1 MRERIR
7 SRNEV
12 AEMVRG
18 RKTTMGSDD
27 AREHASSSELER
39 AQAGALAPE
48 PTMPTARGDE
58 IGSHGVVSVQQK
70 EEGVP
75 AIVRGKIRS
84 QLGQAICDAGVQ
96 IEKAGDPLFLTAKM
110 VWFNR
115 LRDMGED
122 PDQHVSSIDAVFRG
136 VGLRKCYEVLSEL
149 HGATAQEA
157 WAAVAAYFYNKEHER
172 ALRAE
177 HHDVEYVIG
186 QDLKKFV
193 EVLEDRCTALGES
206 DTRKIEA
213 LTLALPKN
221 SELRRQ
227 ARTYGIQGNWTLMK
241 TALLE
246 EAGQYGTFGALG
258 SQYGVRAVRKPERVH
273 HLGNFDEAGLHG
285 LNPRKRLVKCWECQ
299 ERGHAVPLGSY
310 PWIDVH
316 AEWGGLKV
324 RTTALVDTGA
334 LSTWMSDDLADRLGL
349 LRRKTHTQALGP
361 TNEVLGEAEES
372 VAVIWVGEG
381 IQSEESVW
389 IMRNLGPD
397 LILGMR
403 FLAKHVSYLI
413 PGRGLGLR
421 SGGWITFV
429 NRDVSIAQEAVCHTC
444 LERHRILGSMYE
456 EAKPTV
462 QLEAVHY
469 IADGAE
475 VKKRIQALEEKYAGH
490 NEAVCTTIE
499 AKIFEHLDEAQSREM
514 KGLLKKFWVLFRP
527 ELGKTDLVE
536 HTIRIKPERL
546 EDLPRA
552 KLRRRAPAVTQA
564 EREMVQGLVA
574 RGVLEPSLSDVSSQ
588 NVMVKKPNGGWRL
601 TTDFRTLNDATVK
614 DRYPIPDVG
623 EMIDWFASWKFK
635 SILDLKD
642 GFFQVPLAPE
652 SRPLTAI
659 ITPDGLFQYCRLP
672 QGCCNSPSTFQR
684 LTNTVLG
691 PLRYLNAL
699 VYIDDLA
706 IGTKTFEEHLQALQR
721 VLEQFCA
728 AGLVFSL
735 SKCRFG
741 ALRVEFLGHDIG
753 LDGIRPSQRKTE
765 AVRAWQ
771 EPRNAKELQQ
781 FIGLVGWFRNFI
793 EGFEE
798 VCRPLRDAMKGLQ
811 INAKGSKWKK
821 YPMNSAD
828 WQARFGEPQSQAF
841 LSLREALSDPETGDR
856 KVLAAYDPEAEHT
869 LWTDASSTGLG
880 AMLTQREGT
889 GDRPVAFYSRLLRP
903 AEQNYTVTEKE
914 CLAAIAAMEH
924 FRHYLYGK
932 RFVLMTDHSALSWL
946 MRQKEPQGRI
956 ARWILKVQDFDFQV
970 QHHPGKANTVADAL
984 SRPAVRMNGEEARV
998 ASESNKSETLN
1009 NTSEIEL
1016 IGLNAVEDEEVK
1028 WVVRLAEMLQEEI
1041 QGPASGADGGMV
1053 PVTSAGVRELLLHTG
1068 EHTGANDAY
1077 TPPSMEEIVAA
1088 YADDT
1093 DIQEQLKNLKADKPE
1108 YTYPEYTVD
1117 EDGVIWAMLRDESR
1131 VVIPNAL
1138 VQRVLHV
1145 YHSTPLSGHLGIE
1158 KTAKRVSDARYWW
1171 TGWTEDVRQ
1180 FVLCCHECFS
1190 RKTKAPP
1197 RRARMQVYRAV
1208 RRFEIVSIDVL
1219 SITPTTTRGHS
1230 KVVIMVDAFTKWV
1243 RAHAV
1248 KDETAATLAR
1258 VFLDG
1263 WVCDFGPPESLLSD
1277 RGPGFVADILSKM
1290 CENLGVGRML
1300 TTAYHPQT
1308 NGVVE
1313 RFNQTVCQM
1322 LSAYVCANGK
1332 DWDRWLPVMVYAYN
1346 TARHAST
1353 KMSPF
1358 ELLYGEP
1365 ARDWASMAG
1374 PRAVEQADDLAKK
1387 LAACHAIANKNA
1399 KIAQDRYTKNYDRR
1413 VREHDFKPG
1422 DVVYVWAPPSG
1433 EGRKLKKPWVGPLS
1447 ILRMVGVH
1455 AVLCSEG
1462 HPDGKLV
1469 HVNRLA
1475 RAHKDLLEASGSQVL
1490 QGEDGSWAIE
1500 AIAGDRVVG
1509 GRREYRVRWR
1519 GLGKR
1524 GDTWEPELAL
1534 PPMMVAAYRD
1544 A

>member
-1 MRERIR
+1 M
-7 SRNEV
+7 
-12 AEMVRG
+12 
-18 RKTTMGSDD
+18 
-27 AREHASSSELER
+27 SE
-39 AQAGALAPE
+39 
-48 PTMPTARGDE
+48 
-58 IGSHGVVSVQQK
+58 
-70 EEGVP
+70 
-75 AIVRGKIRS
+75 
-84 QLGQAICDAGVQ
+84 
-96 IEKAGDPLFLTAKM
+96 
-110 VWFNR
+110 
-115 LRDMGED
+115 
-122 PDQHVSSIDAVFRG
+122 
-136 VGLRKCYEVLSEL
+136 
-149 HGATAQEA
+149 
-157 WAAVAAYFYNKEHER
+157 
-172 ALRAE
+172 
-177 HHDVEYVIG
+177 
-186 QDLKKFV
+186 
-193 EVLEDRCTALGES
+193 
-206 DTRKIEA
+206 
-213 LTLALPKN
+213 
-221 SELRRQ
+221 
-227 ARTYGIQGNWTLMK
+227 
-241 TALLE
+241 
-246 EAGQYGTFGALG
+246 
-258 SQYGVRAVRKPERVH
+258 
-273 HLGNFDEAGLHG
+273 
-285 LNPRKRLVKCWECQ
+285 
-299 ERGHAVPLGSY
+299 AVPLGSY

-635 SILDLKD
+635 SILDRKD

-659 ITPDGLFQYCRLP
+659 ITPDGL
-672 QGCCNSPSTFQR
+672 
-684 LTNTVLG
+684 
-691 PLRYLNAL
+691 YLNAL

-828 WQARFGEPQSQAF
+828 WQARFGEPQRQAF

-924 FRHYLYGK
+924 FRHY
-932 RFVLMTDHSALSWL
+932 F
-946 MRQKEPQGRI
+946 
-956 ARWILKVQDFDFQV
+956 LKVGLRDGFSRYRTSTSRFSIIQARRIQWQMRFRV
-970 QHHPGKANTVADAL
+970 QL
-984 SRPAVRMNGEEARV
+984 YR
-998 ASESNKSETLN
+998 
-1009 NTSEIEL
+1009 
-1016 IGLNAVEDEEVK
+1016 
-1028 WVVRLAEMLQEEI
+1028 VVRLAEMLQEEI

-1068 EHTGANDAY
+1068 EHTEANDAY

-1475 RAHKDLLEASGSQVL
+1475 RAHKALLEASGSQVL